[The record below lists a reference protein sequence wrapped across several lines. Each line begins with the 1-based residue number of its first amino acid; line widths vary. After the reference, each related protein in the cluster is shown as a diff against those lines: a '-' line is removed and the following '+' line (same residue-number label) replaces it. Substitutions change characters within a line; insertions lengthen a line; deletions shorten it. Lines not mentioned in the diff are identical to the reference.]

1 MRVRDCWNPLG
12 MGGGHG
18 KEVREGW
25 EEEDFYADL
34 LAHLDRQ
41 GKGHREEREKQSVRK
56 LKGRPVAP
64 CQEGKK
70 AAVDQGICCRGM
82 LALRSLEKFG
92 PLHLSSLTTFTG
104 QSRKALRKQ
113 KKENPSQSV
122 CNLLS
127 NLHTSSSLNFQN
139 LFYSCFVREAIEL

>member
-1 MRVRDCWNPLG
+1 M
-12 MGGGHG
+12 
-18 KEVREGW
+18 REGW

-41 GKGHREEREKQSVRK
+41 GKGYREEREKQSVRK
-56 LKGRPVAP
+56 LKGGPLAP

-104 QSRKALRKQ
+104 QS
-113 KKENPSQSV
+113 KKSPQETKEGKPKPQCLQPAEQSTYFFLFKLSKP
-122 CNLLS
+122 LLFLFCQGS
-127 NLHTSSSLNFQN
+127 N
-139 LFYSCFVREAIEL
+139 